1 MQSWSWSRTW
11 PAVLWV
17 VPLWLIVLL
26 VAWASRRSQGRIA
39 GMANWS
45 RSKAKVHVAERPK
58 TTFDGVA
65 GHTSVKG
72 ELREVV
78 EVLKDAERVAGIG
91 ARTPR
96 GELPVG
102 PPGRG
107 KTLVTR
113 AIAGEAGLGG
123 GHHEREQT
131 RNQLV
136 SEMDGFEADE
146 GIIVLAATNRPD
158 ILDPALPRAGRVDR
172 QVVFR
177 LPPLEGRRAI
187 LDVYARGKRVDPD
200 ADLDTLARGTLST
213 TSRCS
218 RP

>member
-96 GELPVG
+96 ASCP
-102 PPGRG
+102 
-107 KTLVTR
+107 
-113 AIAGEAGLGG
+113 
-123 GHHEREQT
+123 
-131 RNQLV
+131 
-136 SEMDGFEADE
+136 S
-146 GIIVLAATNRPD
+146 
-158 ILDPALPRAGRVDR
+158 
-172 QVVFR
+172 
-177 LPPLEGRRAI
+177 GRR
-187 LDVYARGKRVDPD
+187 VEARRW
-200 ADLDTLARGTLST
+200 
-213 TSRCS
+213 
-218 RP
+218 